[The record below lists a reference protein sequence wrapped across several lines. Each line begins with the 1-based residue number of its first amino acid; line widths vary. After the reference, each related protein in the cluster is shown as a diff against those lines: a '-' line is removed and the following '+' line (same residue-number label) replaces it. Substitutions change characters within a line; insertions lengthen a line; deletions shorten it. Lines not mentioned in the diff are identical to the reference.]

1 MTIAMDSPAVFL
13 LLAVSIVVIAVA
25 VGGLLD
31 KAAEAVAAIELAI
44 SDPKRGANGF
54 GSTESQRAETPVRHE
69 THETPQAV

>member
-1 MTIAMDSPAVFL
+1 MDSPAVFL
-13 LLAVSIVVIAVA
+13 LLAVSIAVIAVA

-44 SDPKRGANGF
+44 SDPGANGF